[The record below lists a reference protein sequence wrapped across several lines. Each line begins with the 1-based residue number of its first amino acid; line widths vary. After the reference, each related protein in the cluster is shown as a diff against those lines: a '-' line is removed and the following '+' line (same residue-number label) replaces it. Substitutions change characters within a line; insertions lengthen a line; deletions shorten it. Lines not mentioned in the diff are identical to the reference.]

1 MDKNIFLLNLNLDN
15 FYLDPN
21 KIILNKNNFN
31 INTYNFKIFKLI
43 ANQEKDKLIILF
55 NSGNNKININFQDDD
70 GDTPLH
76 IAIFMANYDIV
87 KILLD
92 NHANVNITDKWGQT
106 PLHRLYFCL
115 NSNNL
120 FKILQLL
127 INHKCSFDKQD
138 KNGNTILHLSL
149 KQIIKL
155 NSKININLKKFL
167 LKLKLLIPNDIT
179 NNENISITDLFNQ
192 ITI

>member
-1 MDKNIFLLNLNLDN
+1 MDKNILLNLNLDN
-15 FYLDPN
+15 FYINPT

-31 INTYNFKIFKLI
+31 LCNSNLKIFKLI

-55 NSGNNKININFQDDD
+55 NSKDYNLNINVQDID

-76 IAIFMANYDIV
+76 IAVFMANYDII

-92 NHANVNITDKWGQT
+92 YNANVDITDKWGQT

-115 NSNNL
+115 KSNNIL
-120 FKILQLL
+120 KILQLL
-127 INHKCSFDKQD
+127 INHNCNFNKQD

-149 KQIIKL
+149 KQIIRL
-155 NSKININLKKFL
+155 NSKININVKKFL
-167 LKLKLLIPNDIT
+167 LKLKLLIPNGIT

-192 ITI
+192 ITF